1 MHSTTSQMST
11 RDRIG
16 AILRVTSGN
25 FLEQFDFFLFG
36 FYATYIAHTFFPA
49 SSEFASLMMTF
60 AVFGAGFLMRPI
72 GAIVLGAYI
81 DKVGRRKGLIV
92 TLSIMATG
100 TFLIVLIPSYQTI
113 GLWAPLLVLIGRLLQ
128 GFSAGAELGGVSVY
142 LAEIATP
149 GRKGFYTSWQSG
161 SQQVAIMVAAAMG
174 FALNAV
180 LEPSAISDW
189 GWRIPFLFGC
199 LIVPF
204 IFILRRKLEET
215 QEFTARRHHLA
226 MRQVFATLL
235 ANWQV
240 VIAGMMMVAMT
251 TTAFYL
257 ITVYAPT
264 FGANR
269 LKLAD
274 YGRENEV
281 EELNARLV
289 DISKKALAGTGALI
303 AGDFSTPGKMLQPK
317 GDLSYEELL
326 ESYTEQVTAVA
337 NAGVD
342 LLVAETM
349 LSVDETCVFM
359 DAALSVCDLP
369 IMCSLTLEADGSAL
383 FGGNAVEAVETLQEM
398 GASAVGLYCSVGPD
412 QLEAVV
418 NSMKKVARVPVI
430 VKPNAGLPKITPT
443 GEAIYSM
450 DAPTFAKYM
459 NILVD
464 AGAGIVGGCCG
475 TTPEYIRLVKEMLD
489 ARK

>member
-1 MHSTTSQMST
+1 MHSTTSLMST
-11 RDRIG
+11 RDRLG

-92 TLSIMATG
+92 TLTIMATG

-161 SQQVAIMVAAAMG
+161 SQQVAIIVAAAMG

-180 LEPSAISDW
+180 LEQSAISDW

-204 IFILRRKLEET
+204 IFVLRRKLEET

-264 FGANR
+264 FGKKVLMLSASDS
-269 LKLAD
+269 L
-274 YGRENEV
+274 
-281 EELNARLV
+281 LV
-289 DISKKALAGTGALI
+289 T
-303 AGDFSTPGKMLQPK
+303 
-317 GDLSYEELL
+317 
-326 ESYTEQVTAVA
+326 
-337 NAGVD
+337 
-342 LLVAETM
+342 LLVAISNFFWLPVGGALSDRFGRRPVLIAMTLLALATAWPALTMLANAPSFLMM
-349 LSVDETCVFM
+349 LSVLLWLSFIYGM
-359 DAALSVCDLP
+359 YNGAMIPALTE
-369 IMCSLTLEADGSAL
+369 IMPAEVRVAGFSLAYSLATAV
-383 FGGNAVEAVETLQEM
+383 FGGFTPVISTALIEYTGDKASPGYWMSFAAVCGLLATCYLYRR
-398 GASAVGLYCSVGPD
+398 SAVAL
-412 QLEAVV
+412 QT
-418 NSMKKVARVPVI
+418 AR
-430 VKPNAGLPKITPT
+430 
-443 GEAIYSM
+443 
-450 DAPTFAKYM
+450 
-459 NILVD
+459 
-464 AGAGIVGGCCG
+464 
-475 TTPEYIRLVKEMLD
+475 
-489 ARK
+489 

>member
-240 VIAGMMMVAMT
+240 VIAGMMMVAISNFFWLPVGGALSDRFGRRSVLIAMT
-251 TTAFYL
+251 L
-257 ITVYAPT
+257 
-264 FGANR
+264 
-269 LKLAD
+269 L
-274 YGRENEV
+274 
-281 EELNARLV
+281 
-289 DISKKALAGTGALI
+289 ALATAWPAL
-303 AGDFSTPGKMLQPK
+303 TML
-317 GDLSYEELL
+317 
-326 ESYTEQVTAVA
+326 A
-337 NAGVD
+337 NAPSF
-342 LLVAETM
+342 LMM
-349 LSVDETCVFM
+349 LSVLLWLSFIYGM
-359 DAALSVCDLP
+359 YNGAMIPALTE
-369 IMCSLTLEADGSAL
+369 IMPAEVRVAGFSLAYSLATAV
-383 FGGNAVEAVETLQEM
+383 FGGFTPVISTALIEYTGDKASPGYWMSFAAICGLLATCYLYRR
-398 GASAVGLYCSVGPD
+398 SAVAL
-412 QLEAVV
+412 QT
-418 NSMKKVARVPVI
+418 AR
-430 VKPNAGLPKITPT
+430 
-443 GEAIYSM
+443 
-450 DAPTFAKYM
+450 
-459 NILVD
+459 
-464 AGAGIVGGCCG
+464 
-475 TTPEYIRLVKEMLD
+475 
-489 ARK
+489 

>member
-1 MHSTTSQMST
+1 MHSTTSLMST
-11 RDRIG
+11 RDRLG

-100 TFLIVLIPSYQTI
+100 TFLIVLIPSYQAI

-180 LEPSAISDW
+180 LEQSAISDW

-204 IFILRRKLEET
+204 IFVLRRKLEET

-264 FGANR
+264 FG
-269 LKLAD
+269 
-274 YGRENEV
+274 
-281 EELNARLV
+281 
-289 DISKKALAGTGALI
+289 KKVLIAMTLLALATAWPAL
-303 AGDFSTPGKMLQPK
+303 TML
-317 GDLSYEELL
+317 
-326 ESYTEQVTAVA
+326 A
-337 NAGVD
+337 NAPSF
-342 LLVAETM
+342 LMM
-349 LSVDETCVFM
+349 LSVLLWLSFIYGM
-359 DAALSVCDLP
+359 YNGAMIPALTE
-369 IMCSLTLEADGSAL
+369 IMPAEVRVAGFSLAYSLATAV
-383 FGGNAVEAVETLQEM
+383 FGGFTPVISTALIEYTGDKASPGYWMSFAAVCGLLATCYLYRRSAVTLQT
-398 GASAVGLYCSVGPD
+398 
-412 QLEAVV
+412 
-418 NSMKKVARVPVI
+418 AR
-430 VKPNAGLPKITPT
+430 
-443 GEAIYSM
+443 
-450 DAPTFAKYM
+450 
-459 NILVD
+459 
-464 AGAGIVGGCCG
+464 
-475 TTPEYIRLVKEMLD
+475 
-489 ARK
+489 

>member
-1 MHSTTSQMST
+1 MHSTTSLMST

-149 GRKGFYTSWQSG
+149 GRKGYYTSWQSG

-180 LEPSAISDW
+180 LEQSAISDW
-189 GWRIPFLFGC
+189 GWRIPFVFGC

-264 FGANR
+264 FGKKVLMLSASDS
-269 LKLAD
+269 L
-274 YGRENEV
+274 
-281 EELNARLV
+281 LV
-289 DISKKALAGTGALI
+289 T
-303 AGDFSTPGKMLQPK
+303 
-317 GDLSYEELL
+317 
-326 ESYTEQVTAVA
+326 
-337 NAGVD
+337 
-342 LLVAETM
+342 LLVAISNFFWLPVGGALSDRFGRRPVLIAMTLLALATAWPALTLLANAPSFLMM
-349 LSVDETCVFM
+349 LSVLLWLSFIYGM
-359 DAALSVCDLP
+359 YNGAMIPALTE
-369 IMCSLTLEADGSAL
+369 IMPAEVRVAGFSLAYSLATAV
-383 FGGNAVEAVETLQEM
+383 FGGFTPVISTALIEYTGDKASPGYWMSFAAICGLLATCYLYRR
-398 GASAVGLYCSVGPD
+398 SAVAL
-412 QLEAVV
+412 QT
-418 NSMKKVARVPVI
+418 AR
-430 VKPNAGLPKITPT
+430 
-443 GEAIYSM
+443 
-450 DAPTFAKYM
+450 
-459 NILVD
+459 
-464 AGAGIVGGCCG
+464 
-475 TTPEYIRLVKEMLD
+475 
-489 ARK
+489 